1 MADIHL
7 GSMVMEDDGEGPA
20 VVMVHGLGGTS
31 NSFQTLM
38 PALDGYRVLRPD
50 LPGAGRSDYRP
61 GVPGMAGLV
70 AALKDALRAAGVER
84 AHLVGHSMGTLV
96 CQHLAAEL
104 PHSVLSLTLYGAILE
119 PPPAARVALK
129 ERAAAAREHGMAG
142 IAEAIS
148 AGSVDAASR
157 RRNPVAVAFVRESLL
172 RQDPDGYAAH
182 CEALSEA
189 QAADHA
195 RIACP
200 TLLVAG
206 ERDGVAPV
214 AMAKDLC
221 GRIGGVKLEVIGD
234 IGHWMMVE
242 AVERSRELLVG
253 HLESAGEG

>member
-96 CQHLAAEL
+96 CQH
-104 PHSVLSLTLYGAILE
+104 
-119 PPPAARVALK
+119 
-129 ERAAAAREHGMAG
+129 
-142 IAEAIS
+142 
-148 AGSVDAASR
+148 R
-157 RRNPVAVAFVRESLL
+157 RRSCRT
-172 RQDPDGYAAH
+172 R
-182 CEALSEA
+182 C
-189 QAADHA
+189 
-195 RIACP
+195 
-200 TLLVAG
+200 
-206 ERDGVAPV
+206 
-214 AMAKDLC
+214 
-221 GRIGGVKLEVIGD
+221 
-234 IGHWMMVE
+234 
-242 AVERSRELLVG
+242 
-253 HLESAGEG
+253 